1 MEGMDKVNLE
11 EYEQEMK
18 VVQALQKNRF
28 KAEFYATSKEALEAI
43 LPMIPQDATVGI
55 AGSWTLQ
62 QMGIVEILEER
73 GNKIFCHNKSG
84 LNAEEI
90 LETRRKQLTCDVF
103 LTSTNAIT
111 EDGRLVNTDATGNRV
126 AAMTFGPKKVI
137 VVAGLNKIVKDLNEA
152 EHRIHSISAPLN
164 NKRLNKPNPCAT
176 TGHCTDCKGPTRL
189 CNVTS
194 VIHKCPPA
202 TNINLFLVGEELG
215 Y

>member
-1 MEGMDKVNLE
+1 MDKVTLSNE
-11 EYEQEMK
+11 EKGMK
-18 VVQALQKNRF
+18 AVEALRQNRF
-28 KAEFYATSKEALEAI
+28 KAEFYSTSKEVLEAI
-43 LPMIPQDATVGI
+43 LPLIPQHATVGI

-62 QMGIVEILEER
+62 QLGIVEVLEGR

-84 LNAEEI
+84 LYADEV
-90 LETRRKQLTCDVF
+90 LEMRRKQLTCDVF

-137 VVAGLNKIVKDLNEA
+137 VVAGINKIVKDLNEA
-152 EHRIHSISAPLN
+152 EHRIHSIASPLN

-176 TGHCTDCKGPTRL
+176 TGHCADCKGPTRL

>member
-1 MEGMDKVNLE
+1 MDSVNLSLKKQGIKAVE
-11 EYEQEMK
+11 
-18 VVQALQKNRF
+18 ALLKNRF
-28 KAEFYATSKEALEAI
+28 DAKFYEDATEVLDELLS
-43 LPMIPQDATVGI
+43 MIPQDATVGI

-62 QMGIVEILEER
+62 QLGIVEILETN

-84 LNAEEI
+84 LTSEEI
-90 LETRRKQLTCDVF
+90 LEMRRKQLTCDVF

-111 EDGRLVNTDATGNRV
+111 ADGRLVNTDATGNRV

-137 VVAGLNKIVKDLNEA
+137 IVAGANKIVKDINEA
-152 EHRIHSISAPLN
+152 EKRIQTAAAPLN
-164 NKRLNKPNPCAT
+164 NKRLNKPNPCASI
-176 TGHCTDCKGPTRL
+176 GHCMDCQGPTRL

-202 TNINLFLVGEELG
+202 TNISVLIVGEELG